1 MVYLRKSSHHKK
13 KYLSPH
19 PYPFRYSFPLPP
31 PSLSLILPHKSSSS
45 QPTPLAP
52 LLASADGRNARRR
65 RQRRRDL
72 LLAPL
77 LAASADGMITPL
89 LSLAVT
95 TSTSFFS
102 IFASTHRNL
111 GEASSSADAG
121 AAVWRGGVE
130 GQSGSAAGRQSGS
143 AWGGGVGGSSPRRP
157 EGEAS
162 GGSRGYGLVLLFFLF
177 DEMFFCRRLN
187 LLHVKMEM
195 SPMKMIFVGLCV
207 QVVLPLTLRKLFLA
221 AYRKTIFLVKARRK
235 RSPWQ
240 RSRYAGVAIWRA
252 HASNETGARARLAPL
267 HAFFPLFL
275 CFFLLSPSF
284 SLFFFFF
291 ASSSHVFPF
300 FRFPPFF

>member
-1 MVYLRKSSHHKK
+1 MRM
-13 KYLSPH
+13 PA
-19 PYPFRYSFPLPP
+19 R
-31 PSLSLILPHKSSSS
+31 
-45 QPTPLAP
+45 QCGEAGWR
-52 LLASADGRNARRR
+52 GRAGARRGGRAGLRGEVVWEEAPHVAR
-65 RQRRRDL
+65 R
-72 LLAPL
+72 
-77 LAASADGMITPL
+77 
-89 LSLAVT
+89 
-95 TSTSFFS
+95 
-102 IFASTHRNL
+102 
-111 GEASSSADAG
+111 
-121 AAVWRGGVE
+121 
-130 GQSGSAAGRQSGS
+130 GRQV
-143 AWGGGVGGSSPRRP
+143 AALVGMGWCFF
-157 EGEAS
+157 
-162 GGSRGYGLVLLFFLF
+162 FFLF